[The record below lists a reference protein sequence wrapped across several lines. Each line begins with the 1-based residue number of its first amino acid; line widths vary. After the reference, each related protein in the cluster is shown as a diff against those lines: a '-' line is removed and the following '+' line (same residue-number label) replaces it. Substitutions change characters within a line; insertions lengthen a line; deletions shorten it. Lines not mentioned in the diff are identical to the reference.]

1 MRISIL
7 SLSIVFFVTYYNASQ
22 DVSRV
27 LDILDTISK
36 HEVWQVRNAVAHF
49 LRCFQGCHKFLF
61 TELQTSM
68 ARNIILAM
76 LSDER
81 KEVSNAAM
89 SALTGLLA
97 SCPTQNVATMVEKHI
112 QKANGIVQRRRKT
125 KKTTSHEMEK
135 KTLIKQQTSVYFLCA
150 AVLSRPYH
158 TPVYTPKAL
167 AALSKHSYE
176 RNASFVIRET
186 VKMCCREYKRTHM
199 TDNWDLHRM
208 QFTQEEL
215 EALDDVISTPHYYA

>member
-135 KTLIKQQTSVYFLCA
+135 KDSHQTTIVSVLFMCGGTFQTLPYTCLHPKGFGGPFKAFL
-150 AVLSRPYH
+150 
-158 TPVYTPKAL
+158 
-167 AALSKHSYE
+167 
-176 RNASFVIRET
+176 
-186 VKMCCREYKRTHM
+186 
-199 TDNWDLHRM
+199 
-208 QFTQEEL
+208 
-215 EALDDVISTPHYYA
+215 